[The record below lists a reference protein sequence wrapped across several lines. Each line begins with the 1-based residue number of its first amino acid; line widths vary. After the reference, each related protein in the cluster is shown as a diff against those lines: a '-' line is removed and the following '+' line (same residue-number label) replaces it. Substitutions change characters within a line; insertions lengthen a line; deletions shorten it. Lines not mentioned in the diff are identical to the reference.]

1 MGRKKI
7 AITRISDERNRQIT
21 FSKRKYGL
29 LKKAYELSI
38 LCDTEIAIMMI
49 TNNCKLYQ
57 YASSNIN
64 EFLMKYT
71 EIQEP
76 FESKTNA
83 DVWQDV
89 TRKEVKGE
97 KDDSDDEAERPQPN
111 QATVS
116 VANYEKI
123 NEEFDQMFKHNQ
135 NQMETLTVNTT
146 THNVVA
152 TRDSPMTNS
161 TMLTSLPPTM
171 PVAVPVTDDT
181 SKEQPQEQHSGR
193 GGGNIFNPMPPPQ
206 VPPRIQALKNPQLKL
221 HLPGSGRNYIKL
233 GSKDSSSPRS
243 GSGSAGS
250 SSGGELN
257 SASSQS
263 ATPVA
268 MGSPSSLGKGSKPS
282 LRVVIPASKGSHGKS
297 GMVQTNPT
305 TNITQYPKVVT
316 ASQHNDPLATPIM
329 SLATPSLFSNLP
341 SMMSGLGDF
350 PFNSST
356 SEQPSALVAIP
367 INLQQSA
374 AATSGN
380 MMLQAHNL
388 GQPFLLTPTYEP
400 NAPPVFPSP
409 GGSSVQGGSQEILA
423 HYLLQQQQQMQ
434 KQSHKVAPKG
444 NDSSTIIEQPTSH
457 GFAQVDN
464 SEQEISF
471 AGSIDPSRT
480 TLQSY
485 DPSLSSSTLELPVTK
500 RVRLTS

>member
-1 MGRKKI
+1 
-7 AITRISDERNRQIT
+7 
-21 FSKRKYGL
+21 
-29 LKKAYELSI
+29 
-38 LCDTEIAIMMI
+38 
-49 TNNCKLYQ
+49 
-57 YASSNIN
+57 
-64 EFLMKYT
+64 
-71 EIQEP
+71 
-76 FESKTNA
+76 
-83 DVWQDV
+83 
-89 TRKEVKGE
+89 
-97 KDDSDDEAERPQPN
+97 
-111 QATVS
+111 
-116 VANYEKI
+116 
-123 NEEFDQMFKHNQ
+123 
-135 NQMETLTVNTT
+135 METLTVSVNMHLSSLLTLPINTQVNTT
-146 THNVVA
+146 TQSVIT

-161 TMLTSLPPTM
+161 TMLTTLPPTM

-181 SKEQPQEQHSGR
+181 SKDQPQEQHSGR
-193 GGGNIFNPMPPPQ
+193 NIFNPMPPPQ

-250 SSGGELN
+250 SSGGEPN
-257 SASSQS
+257 SASSQT

-297 GMVQTNPT
+297 VSITALLVILCCQHVLLQSMVQTNPT
-305 TNITQYPKVVT
+305 TNVTQYQKVAT

-356 SEQPSALVAIP
+356 SEQQPSALVAIP
-367 INLQQSA
+367 INLQQSAA

-434 KQSHKVAPKG
+434 KQSHKVVPKG
-444 NDSSTIIEQPTSH
+444 SDSSTIIEQPTRS
-457 GFAQVDN
+457 FAQADN

-471 AGSIDPSRT
+471 SGSMDPSRT

-485 DPSLSSSTLELPVTK
+485 DPSLSSSTLELPVSK